1 MKLFD
6 KIPENFFSL
15 LSRKYKSVYA
25 FSLLTLYDTLKLYK
39 TKIKKSDYLMLLR
52 SRGADLMSLFDIA
65 LDRQDDK
72 DDEDEDQTTI
82 ATDSSD
88 DSTIAKKTNYICNKL
103 VKTGWMEIE
112 RDPKTNIDYIFLPSY
127 SIRFLELISEL
138 TSDVS
143 IYLPLV
149 HQTYSELKLEDE
161 KEDDFMYRSLANARK
176 NADELELS
184 VTLLHHSICVF
195 GHKLTSLLSPNDVL
209 HQHFDNYRTEIS
221 DKIYHPMKTYDS
233 LGLYAMPTIT
243 ILKKWLHDERIV
255 GKIANQA
262 RSDTDNVSLSNNELT
277 NLVIQMLQETID
289 IFSKLNK
296 AFDEIDKAN
305 ADYTEAVQRKVNYLS
320 SSDKSIKGKLDAI
333 ILAIAKDLTSVEDY
347 DQSEMLNK
355 ASETINFYRQGVIDG
370 DSLTMPFKR
379 SEKEEGELLPIE
391 DPLMDDNT
399 LLNDFLDSEVNQF
412 GVEAVEDFM
421 IKAFGKKKEIDI
433 SEIELNEMD
442 DVILLILGIVR
453 AEFGD
458 SFFSIDKYSDESIRV
473 GRFLVP
479 KYSFTKKG

>member
-161 KEDDFMYRSLANARK
+161 KEDGTDAENIPFKETNMYVRK
-176 NADELELS
+176 VMRDW
-184 VTLLHHSICVF
+184 
-195 GHKLTSLLSPNDVL
+195 
-209 HQHFDNYRTEIS
+209 
-221 DKIYHPMKTYDS
+221 KIYKS
-233 LGLYAMPTIT
+233 
-243 ILKKWLHDERIV
+243 ILK
-255 GKIANQA
+255 
-262 RSDTDNVSLSNNELT
+262 
-277 NLVIQMLQETID
+277 
-289 IFSKLNK
+289 
-296 AFDEIDKAN
+296 
-305 ADYTEAVQRKVNYLS
+305 
-320 SSDKSIKGKLDAI
+320 
-333 ILAIAKDLTSVEDY
+333 
-347 DQSEMLNK
+347 
-355 ASETINFYRQGVIDG
+355 
-370 DSLTMPFKR
+370 
-379 SEKEEGELLPIE
+379 
-391 DPLMDDNT
+391 
-399 LLNDFLDSEVNQF
+399 
-412 GVEAVEDFM
+412 
-421 IKAFGKKKEIDI
+421 
-433 SEIELNEMD
+433 
-442 DVILLILGIVR
+442 
-453 AEFGD
+453 
-458 SFFSIDKYSDESIRV
+458 
-473 GRFLVP
+473 
-479 KYSFTKKG
+479 

>member
-138 TSDVS
+138 TSDAF

-161 KEDDFMYRSLANARK
+161 KEDEAVIDIEPKEEITYEDFSKMQFQVGEIISCEAVK
-176 NADELELS
+176 KS
-184 VTLLHHSICVF
+184 KKLLCSQV
-195 GHKLTSLLSPNDVL
+195 
-209 HQHFDNYRTEIS
+209 
-221 DKIYHPMKTYDS
+221 KIGSQVKQIVSGIKAHYTPEEM
-233 LGLYAMPTIT
+233 
-243 ILKKWLHDERIV
+243 V
-255 GKIANQA
+255 GKKVMVLVNLKPAKLA
-262 RSDTDNVSLSNNELT
+262 GVLSEGMLLCAEDADG
-277 NLVIQMLQETID
+277 NLALMTPE
-289 IFSKLNK
+289 KK
-296 AFDEIDKAN
+296 MPAGAEIC
-305 ADYTEAVQRKVNYLS
+305 
-320 SSDKSIKGKLDAI
+320 
-333 ILAIAKDLTSVEDY
+333 
-347 DQSEMLNK
+347 
-355 ASETINFYRQGVIDG
+355 
-370 DSLTMPFKR
+370 
-379 SEKEEGELLPIE
+379 
-391 DPLMDDNT
+391 
-399 LLNDFLDSEVNQF
+399 
-412 GVEAVEDFM
+412 
-421 IKAFGKKKEIDI
+421 
-433 SEIELNEMD
+433 
-442 DVILLILGIVR
+442 
-453 AEFGD
+453 
-458 SFFSIDKYSDESIRV
+458 
-473 GRFLVP
+473 
-479 KYSFTKKG
+479 

>member
-262 RSDTDNVSLSNNELT
+262 IT
-277 NLVIQMLQETID
+277 
-289 IFSKLNK
+289 F
-296 AFDEIDKAN
+296 
-305 ADYTEAVQRKVNYLS
+305 
-320 SSDKSIKGKLDAI
+320 
-333 ILAIAKDLTSVEDY
+333 
-347 DQSEMLNK
+347 
-355 ASETINFYRQGVIDG
+355 
-370 DSLTMPFKR
+370 
-379 SEKEEGELLPIE
+379 
-391 DPLMDDNT
+391 
-399 LLNDFLDSEVNQF
+399 
-412 GVEAVEDFM
+412 
-421 IKAFGKKKEIDI
+421 
-433 SEIELNEMD
+433 
-442 DVILLILGIVR
+442 
-453 AEFGD
+453 
-458 SFFSIDKYSDESIRV
+458 
-473 GRFLVP
+473 RFLI
-479 KYSFTKKG
+479 TN